1 MRKLALV
8 LSAFGFI
15 AYSGIAHAD
24 DKAENTEKSDVSHTL
39 TGKKKISKSKKSV
52 SPDGT
57 TTEMK
62 SETTLPKSEEQGVRR
77 DEQGVRRDDTTGS
90 SEASEK
96 VESKTTLGGKRQIKS
111 TKEFKGADGRESEST
126 RTTTSPENSR
136 TAPDTNK

>member
-24 DKAENTEKSDVSHTL
+24 DKAENTEKTDVSHTL
-39 TGKKKISKSKKSV
+39 TGKKKITKTKKSV

-62 SETTLPKSEEQGVRR
+62 SETTLPKS
-77 DEQGVRRDDTTGS
+77 DEQGVRRDDNNSGS
-90 SEASEK
+90 NEANEK

-126 RTTTSPENSR
+126 RTTTSPDNNR
-136 TAPDTNK
+136 TPDTNK